1 VTDNGRGP
9 QWTAGLHKDRLPVK
23 KLLTLIVASA
33 SLVLS
38 TPAMAAPVGAT
49 PEAQARGLILVPLT
63 LSKLEDLYFGT
74 IIPSNLSGVVTVP
87 ADGTAPFASGGV
99 TLVSSDPAF
108 RARFAGAGS
117 AGQQVIVTAT
127 NPVLLVNGLGNSV
140 TVLALTLDGPP
151 TRTIDPTRAFF
162 FNVGGVL
169 LVNAN
174 QPEGL
179 YAAEFDV
186 TASYL

>member
-1 VTDNGRGP
+1 MELGTG
-9 QWTAGLHKDRLPVK
+9 QVK
-23 KLLTLIVASA
+23 NALTLIAA
-33 SLVLS
+33 AAAIAMA
-38 TPAMAAPVGAT
+38 TPAAAAPVAAS
-49 PEAQARGLILVPLT
+49 PPAKAKGLILIPLT

-87 ADGTAPFASGGV
+87 ADGSVPFASGGA
-99 TLVSSDPAF
+99 TLVASDPAF

-117 AGQQVIVTAT
+117 AGRLVIVTVT
-127 NPVLLVNGLGNSV
+127 NPVFLANGLGDNV

-151 TRTIDPTRAFF
+151 VRTINASKAFF
-162 FNVGGVL
+162 FNVGGIL

-179 YAAEFDV
+179 YQADFDV
-186 TASYL
+186 TAEYL